1 MLDGKADRL
10 PDALEHEL
18 TSDAVTPRLPNAAA
32 WLQELS
38 ALELEFERAQLLQ
51 PRGGIGQAR
60 GHGVA
65 CELMLQ
71 GIRKSVCFPVQHCA
85 APLYA
90 SRGAFIAWRW
100 LRTG

>member
-38 ALELEFERAQLLQ
+38 ALELEFETILNQRASS
-51 PRGGIGQAR
+51 PAPAAR
-60 GHGVA
+60 YT
-65 CELMLQ
+65 Q
-71 GIRKSVCFPVQHCA
+71 S
-85 APLYA
+85 
-90 SRGAFIAWRW
+90 
-100 LRTG
+100 